1 MSITATLIG
10 QMITF
15 GLLVWFTM
23 KYVWP
28 PLLQA
33 LEERKKKIADGLAAG
48 EKGKQ
53 ELELADKKAKN
64 VLKEAKDQAAD
75 IVSLAQKRANDLAEE
90 RKEAA
95 KQEGERII
103 NAAKSEVERE
113 IQQAKD
119 ELRKQVASLAVAA
132 AEQILKREV
141 DADKHKELVSN
152 LGNQLGQPQ

>member
-23 KYVWP
+23 KFVWP

-33 LEERKKKIADGLAAG
+33 LDERKKKIADGLAAG

-53 ELELADKKAKN
+53 ELELANKKAKAS
-64 VLKEAKDQAAD
+64 LKEAKDQAAE
-75 IVSLAQKRANDLAEE
+75 IVNLAHKRANDLLEE

-95 KQEGERII
+95 KQEGHRLIS
-103 NAAKSEVERE
+103 AAKSEIDRE
-113 IQQAKD
+113 IQQAKE
-119 ELRKQVASLAVAA
+119 ELRQQVATLAVSA
-132 AEQILKREV
+132 AEQILKKEI
-141 DADKHKELVSN
+141 DQDKHKEIIAN
-152 LGNQLGQPQ
+152 LGNQLGQAQ

>member
-1 MSITATLIG
+1 MSINATLIG

-15 GLLVWFTM
+15 ALLVWFTM

-33 LEERKKKIADGLAAG
+33 LEERKKKIADGLAAAD
-48 EKGKQ
+48 KGRH
-53 ELELADKKAKN
+53 EMDLAEKKAKS
-64 VLKEAKDQAAD
+64 VLKDAKDQAAE
-75 IVSLAQKRANDLAEE
+75 IVGLAQKHAGELAEE

-103 NAAKSEVERE
+103 TAARAEIDRE
-113 IQQAKD
+113 IQQAK
-119 ELRKQVASLAVAA
+119 EHLRQEVAVLAVSA

-141 DADKHKELVSN
+141 DQNRHRDIIDN
-152 LGNQLGQPQ
+152 LGNQLGQA

>member
-53 ELELADKKAKN
+53 SLELADKKAK
-64 VLKEAKDQAAD
+64 VFLKEAKEQAAE

-90 RKEAA
+90 RKEQA

-103 NAAKSEVERE
+103 SAARSEIDRE
-113 IQQAKD
+113 ILQAKD
-119 ELRKQVASLAVAA
+119 ELRKQVSGLAVSA
-132 AEQILKREV
+132 AEQILRKEV
-141 DADKHKELVSN
+141 DHKKHKEIIDN
-152 LGNQLGQPQ
+152 LGNQLGQA